1 MWKLGIALVFTS
13 AFSISGIAAAYGVY
27 GYSHGG
33 YYPQFY
39 YYAPSYNFQIYNNYN
54 YYSPRNTPR
63 YYGSYPY
70 SHPYYWDSGCG
81 SVPRTPAIRRK
92 TDTSH
97 FIPPSSSFLAPK
109 FSDRHLDAPKF
120 SDRHLNAPKFSDRSL
135 GSP

>member
-1 MWKLGIALVFTS
+1 MMWKLGITFVLAS
-13 AFSISGIAAAYGVY
+13 AFAISEPAAGYGVY
-27 GYSHGG
+27 GYGYGG
-33 YYPQFY
+33 YSPRVYHY
-39 YYAPSYNFQIYNNYN
+39 GPSYNYQIYNNFN
-54 YYSPRNTPR
+54 YHSPRSTPR

-70 SHPYYWDSGCG
+70 SYSYRPYWDAGRG
-81 SVPRTPAIRRK
+81 SVPRRPAIQRK

-120 SDRHLNAPKFSDRSL
+120 SDRSL